1 MITFDIKMPSV
12 DDLMRAAMEKVEQLI
27 TEAAQ
32 EAAAPHG
39 GAKVRFSRDSEGNLV
54 SVEFEGAEAA
64 VEAAQA
70 AVAD

>member
-12 DDLMRAAMEKVEQLI
+12 DDLMRAAMEKVEQQI

-39 GAKVRFSRDSEGNLV
+39 GVKVQFTRDSEGNLA
-54 SVEFEGAEAA
+54 SVEFEGSEAA

>member
-12 DDLMRAAMEKVEQLI
+12 DDLMRAAMERVEQQI

-39 GAKVRFSRDSEGNLV
+39 CVFQRSWTPV
-54 SVEFEGAEAA
+54 SG
-64 VEAAQA
+64 
-70 AVAD
+70 